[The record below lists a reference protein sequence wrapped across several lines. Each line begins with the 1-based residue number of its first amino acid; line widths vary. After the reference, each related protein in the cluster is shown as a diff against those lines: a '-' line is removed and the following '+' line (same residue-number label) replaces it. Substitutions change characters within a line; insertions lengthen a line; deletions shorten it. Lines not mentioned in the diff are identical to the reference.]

1 VSGKADPAGEKLDS
15 LEVIQRWSELAP
27 EHLKTAIKTLD
38 AELSRAHE
46 LRMIREK
53 HQDAKA
59 RREHTLY
66 MTSMLLGSFVIIA
79 LLSGAVLLGMRGQ
92 VALPSIF
99 TTLSATMATVFV
111 LRKHDPQQMRAV
123 ITAQARVAR
132 ALSASADPTGAIEGR
147 SGQSAE

>member
-1 VSGKADPAGEKLDS
+1 MSGKAEPASEKLNS
-15 LEVIQRWSELAP
+15 LDIIQRWSELSP

-46 LRMIREK
+46 LRMTKEQ

-59 RREHTLY
+59 RREHTLF
-66 MTSMLLGSFVIIA
+66 MISMLLGFFVIIA

-92 VALPSIF
+92 VALPAIF

-123 ITAQARVAR
+123 VTAQARVAR
-132 ALSASADPTGAIEGR
+132 SLSATADPAGVVEGSLSTDR
-147 SGQSAE
+147 

>member
-1 VSGKADPAGEKLDS
+1 MSGNAESAGEKLDS
-15 LEVIQRWSELAP
+15 LEVIQRWSELSP
-27 EHLKTAIKTLD
+27 EHLKTASKTLN

-46 LRMIREK
+46 LRMTKEQY
-53 HQDAKA
+53 QDAKA

-92 VALPSIF
+92 VALPTIF
-99 TTLSATMATVFV
+99 TTLSVTMATVFV

-132 ALSASADPTGAIEGR
+132 SLSASADPASVVEGEIPPAR
-147 SGQSAE
+147 